1 MLGVT
6 GHNQPPLLSRS
17 IYTYTSRYRARHS
30 TWIAWRLP
38 RCLLR
43 IGFSETIHPMK
54 VLSGCGDPDDIILGH
69 HYRQGNVKSSLS
81 ARQCHL
87 LDWGKLFSRIGPY
100 LYIYLV
106 NLCQYPEC
114 KPRFFLF
121 GDRFHDFLEWGTIH

>member
-1 MLGVT
+1 MVFA
-6 GHNQPPLLSRS
+6 SV
-17 IYTYTSRYRARHS
+17 
-30 TWIAWRLP
+30 
-38 RCLLR
+38 CLEVP
-43 IGFSETIHPMK
+43 GTPFYVDGMATAQVPTEDKVFSEAIHPMK